1 MHIRGDV
8 CVIGAGL
15 MGLNTAYYLTKE
27 GKSVVLLEQ
36 KEVANGASGACDD
49 MIMLQSKKPGLMLE
63 LAMSSLEIYHG
74 LTDELQANIGFD
86 TRGATILI
94 QNERELAVMEG
105 YSARQ
110 RESGLDVVIL
120 ERKDLLKYQPH
131 VGPAIIAGTYSYV
144 DSQVD
149 PLRFMRSLLAHASA
163 KGMQFVRHAKVTGV
177 ARKAEHWEVTAE
189 GGVTVECECVV
200 NACGAWSPEI
210 GRMVGLE
217 IPITPRKGQLAITEQ
232 IPAIGKTNVL
242 SAAYIASKI
251 DPSLAPEMSEYD
263 KSIGKGF
270 SFTQTYDGNYL
281 IGSTREQVGF
291 DKSTYQ
297 QAITNIIRQ
306 ACFYFPILESVS
318 IIRTIAG
325 FRPACADG
333 MPIVGEVKELPGFY
347 ICAGHEG
354 DGVALAPLTGKNLAA
369 MIAGRPYDT
378 RFDKL
383 NFSRFSR

>member
-1 MHIRGDV
+1 MHIHGDV

-15 MGLNTAYYLTKE
+15 MGLNTAYYLTKA

-74 LTDELQANIGFD
+74 LTDELQTDIGFD

-94 QNERELAVMEG
+94 QNEKELAVMEG

-120 ERKDLLKYQPH
+120 DRKDLLQYQPH
-131 VGPAIIAGTYSYV
+131 VGPSIIAGTYSYV

-149 PLRFMRSLLAHASA
+149 PLRFMRSLLAHATQR
-163 KGMQFVRHAKVTGV
+163 GMQFVRHAKVLDVNQT
-177 ARKAEHWEVTAE
+177 ADRWQVTAE
-189 GGVTVECECVV
+189 GDVTVDCDYVV
-200 NACGAWSPEI
+200 NAAGAWSPEI
-210 GRMVGLE
+210 GRMVGLD
-217 IPITPRKGQLAITEQ
+217 IPITPKKGQLAITEQ

-251 DPSLAPEMSEYD
+251 DPSLAPDMSDYD

-291 DKSTYQ
+291 DKTTYQ

-325 FRPACADG
+325 FRPACRDG

-354 DGVALAPLTGKNLAA
+354 DGVALAPLTGKNVAA
-369 MIAGRPYDT
+369 MIAGAPYDA

-383 NFSRFSR
+383 NFQRFAQ